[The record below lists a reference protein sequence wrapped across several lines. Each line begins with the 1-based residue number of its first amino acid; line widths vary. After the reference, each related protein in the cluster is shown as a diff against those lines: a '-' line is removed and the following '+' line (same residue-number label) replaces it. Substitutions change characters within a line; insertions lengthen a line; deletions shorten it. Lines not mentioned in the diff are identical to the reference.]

1 MTIDEAIAQ
10 QKLASKFKREMWE
23 KSVLREKNEHLL
35 SQAKEHEQLAEWLEE
50 LKALRHEANEWRKA
64 GYSHGYNKAIDDM
77 YNELSELLYHDFNI
91 TLDRLLEVKNQL
103 IK

>member
-1 MTIDEAIAQ
+1 MANSLRAKIKKLCHDGKITEADVKELII
-10 QKLASKFKREMWE
+10 KLDGHDTD
-23 KSVLREKNEHLL
+23 L
-35 SQAKEHEQLAEWLEE
+35 
-50 LKALRHEANEWRKA
+50 
-64 GYSHGYNKAIDDM
+64 YNKAIDDM